1 MVETQINPCT
11 CMFTYPKGIRG
22 FFFCRYTCAYGLSFF
37 FLLKGKE
44 GSSCNMH
51 VDEKW

>member
-22 FFFCRYTCAYGLSFF
+22 FFFFLPLHVCLWVKFF
-37 FLLKGKE
+37 FSFERKRRVKLQYACG
-44 GSSCNMH
+44 
-51 VDEKW
+51 